1 MAFLDVEAVALA
13 LAVVVGG
20 MAVDL
25 SPNRRAHSFLTRVRR
40 TSFIIFPF
48 ALRSNSSII

>member
-1 MAFLDVEAVALA
+1 MAFLDVEAVA

>member
-1 MAFLDVEAVALA
+1 MAFLDVEAVAL
-13 LAVVVGG
+13 VVVVSG

-48 ALRSNSSII
+48 ALRSNSPIV